1 MVVLW
6 DIESMIFSAF
16 CISNRLQA
24 AKHYSQHI
32 FLGGTWFVSDR
43 DIILILFEGL
53 TIILLEMVLLDF
65 LNALEEYIMIF

>member
-1 MVVLW
+1 LYFEPVTSSQTLL
-6 DIESMIFSAF
+6 SAHF
-16 CISNRLQA
+16 
-24 AKHYSQHI
+24 
-32 FLGGTWFVSDR
+32 FGGTWFVSDR